1 MMLLDGKKLAAEIK
15 EDLKRRVQALAAEGV
30 NAGLAVVLVGDNPA
44 SRTYVNMKEKDCHD
58 LGIESFRFNLP
69 QDTDRQTLLG
79 LIDEL
84 NGNPNVHGIL
94 VQLPLP
100 SQLDEQEVI
109 RAIDPA
115 KDVDCFTP
123 VNVGL
128 LATGRPVFAP
138 CTPAGIVRLIK
149 ANGIDISGKEV
160 VIVNRSNIV
169 GKPLMHLMLME
180 NATVTVAHSRTADLR
195 AVCRRADILVAA
207 VGRREMFDESYVKP
221 GAVVIDVGV
230 NRKEDGKLAGDVAFD
245 SVAPIASAIT
255 PCVGGVGPMTRA
267 ILMEN
272 TVRAAEMNGRK

>member
-1 MMLLDGKKLAAEIK
+1 MMLLDGKKLAQEIK
-15 EDLKRRVQALAAEGV
+15 EDLKIRVANMANNGV
-30 NAGLAVVLVGDNPA
+30 ETSLAVVLVGDNPA
-44 SRTYVNMKEKDCHD
+44 SHTYVNMKEKDCHD
-58 LGIESFRFNLP
+58 LGIRSLRYDLP
-69 QDTDRQTLLG
+69 ADTDEATLLG
-79 LIDEL
+79 LIDQL
-84 NGNPNVHGIL
+84 NADKGVHGIL

-100 SQLDEQEVI
+100 KHLDEQKVI

-128 LATGRPVFAP
+128 LATGKPVFAP

-149 ANGIDISGKEV
+149 ANGLEIAGKDV

-180 NATVTVAHSRTADLR
+180 NATVTIAHSRTADLKE
-195 AVCRRADILVAA
+195 VCKRADILVAA
-207 VGRREMFDESYVKP
+207 VGRKEMFDESYVKP

-230 NRKEDGKLAGDVAFD
+230 NRTPEGKLAGDVAFD
-245 SVAPIASAIT
+245 KVAPIASAIT

-272 TVRAAEMNGRK
+272 TVRAAENR

>member
-1 MMLLDGKKLAAEIK
+1 MMLLDGKKLAQEIK
-15 EDLKRRVQALAAEGV
+15 EDLKIRVANMANNGV
-30 NAGLAVVLVGDNPA
+30 ETSLAVVLVGDNPA
-44 SRTYVNMKEKDCHD
+44 SHTYVNMKEKDCHD
-58 LGIESFRFNLP
+58 LGIRSLRYDLP
-69 QDTDRQTLLG
+69 ADTDEATLLG
-79 LIDEL
+79 LIDQL
-84 NGNPNVHGIL
+84 NADEGVHGIL

-100 SQLDEQEVI
+100 KHLDEQKVI

-128 LATGRPVFAP
+128 LATGKPVFAP

-149 ANGIDISGKEV
+149 ANGLEIAGKDV

-180 NATVTVAHSRTADLR
+180 NATVTIAHSRTADLKE
-195 AVCRRADILVAA
+195 VCKRADILVAA
-207 VGRREMFDESYVKP
+207 VGRKEMFDESYVKP

-230 NRKEDGKLAGDVAFD
+230 NRTPEGKLAGDVAFD
-245 SVAPIASAIT
+245 KVAPIASAIT

-272 TVRAAEMNGRK
+272 TVRAAENR

>member
-1 MMLLDGKKLAAEIK
+1 MMLLDGKKLAQEIK
-15 EDLKRRVQALAAEGV
+15 NQLKERVAGMAE
-30 NAGLAVVLVGDNPA
+30 AGTQVCLAVVLVGDNPA
-44 SRTYVNMKEKDCHD
+44 SHTYVNMKEKDCRE
-58 LGIESFRFNLP
+58 LGIKSLRYDLP
-69 QDTDRQTLLG
+69 GDTDRATLLG
-79 LIDEL
+79 LIDKL
-84 NGNPNVHGIL
+84 NSDNGVHGIL

-100 SQLDEQEVI
+100 DHLDEQEVI
-109 RAIDPA
+109 RAINPA

-128 LATGRPVFAP
+128 LATGNPVFAP

-149 ANGIDISGKEV
+149 ANGLEIQGKNV

-180 NATVTVAHSRTADLR
+180 NATVTIAHSRTVNLR
-195 AVCRRADILVAA
+195 EICSRADILVAA
-207 VGRREMFDESYVKP
+207 VGRREMFDDTYVKP

-230 NRKEDGKLAGDVAFD
+230 NRNQEGKLVGDVCFQK
-245 SVAPIASAIT
+245 VAPIASAIT

-272 TVRAAEMNGRK
+272 TVRAAENR

>member
-1 MMLLDGKKLAAEIK
+1 MMLLDGKKLAQEIK
-15 EDLKRRVQALAAEGV
+15 EDLKVRVANMASKGV
-30 NAGLAVVLVGDNPA
+30 ETSLAVVLVGDNPA
-44 SRTYVNMKEKDCHD
+44 SHTYVNMKEKDCHD
-58 LGIESFRFNLP
+58 LGIKSLRYDLP
-69 QDTDRQTLLG
+69 TETDEATLLG

-84 NGNPNVHGIL
+84 NKDEGVHGIL

-100 SQLDEQEVI
+100 KHLDEQKVI
-109 RAIDPA
+109 RAIEPA

-128 LATGRPVFAP
+128 LATGKPVFAP

-149 ANGIDISGKEV
+149 ANDLDIAGKDV

-180 NATVTVAHSRTADLR
+180 NATVTIAHSRTADLKE
-195 AVCRRADILVAA
+195 VCKRADILVAA
-207 VGRREMFDESYVKP
+207 VGRKEMFDESYVKP

-230 NRKEDGKLAGDVAFD
+230 NRTAEGKLAGDVAFD
-245 SVAPIASAIT
+245 KVAPIASAIT

-272 TVRAAEMNGRK
+272 TVRAAENR

>member
-1 MMLLDGKKLAAEIK
+1 MMLLDGKKLAQEIK
-15 EDLKRRVQALAAEGV
+15 VGLKDKVADLASQGV
-30 NAGLAVVLVGDNPA
+30 EVSLAVVLVGDNPA
-44 SRTYVNMKEKDCHD
+44 SRTYVNMKEKDCQE
-58 LGIESFRFNLP
+58 LGIRSLRYNLP
-69 QDTDRQTLLG
+69 EDTEETELLC
-79 LIDEL
+79 LIDQL
-84 NGNPNVHGIL
+84 NSDSKVHGIL

-100 SQLDEQEVI
+100 KHLDEQKVI
-109 RAIDPA
+109 RAIDPT

-128 LATGRPVFAP
+128 LATGKPVFAP

-149 ANGIDISGKEV
+149 ANGLEISGKEV

-195 AVCRRADILVAA
+195 AVCKRADILVAA
-207 VGRREMFDESYVKP
+207 VGRKEMFDDTYVKP

-230 NRKEDGKLAGDVAFD
+230 NRTSEGKLAGDVAFD
-245 SVAPIASAIT
+245 KVASIASAIT

-272 TVRAAEMNGRK
+272 TVRSAESR

>member
-1 MMLLDGKKLAAEIK
+1 MMLLDGKKLAQEIK
-15 EDLKRRVQALAAEGV
+15 EDLKVRVANMANNGV
-30 NAGLAVVLVGDNPA
+30 ETSLAVVLVGDNPA
-44 SRTYVNMKEKDCHD
+44 SHTYVNMKEKDCHD
-58 LGIESFRFNLP
+58 LGIRSLRYDLP
-69 QDTDRQTLLG
+69 ADTDEATLLG
-79 LIDEL
+79 LIDQL
-84 NGNPNVHGIL
+84 NADEGVHGIL

-100 SQLDEQEVI
+100 KHLDEQKVI

-128 LATGRPVFAP
+128 LATGKPVFAP

-149 ANGIDISGKEV
+149 ANGLEIAGKDV

-180 NATVTVAHSRTADLR
+180 NATVTIAHSRTADLKE
-195 AVCRRADILVAA
+195 VCKRADILVAA
-207 VGRREMFDESYVKP
+207 VGRKEMFDESYVKP

-230 NRKEDGKLAGDVAFD
+230 NRTPEGKLAGDVAFD
-245 SVAPIASAIT
+245 KVAPIASAIT

-272 TVRAAEMNGRK
+272 TVRAAENR

>member
-1 MMLLDGKKLAAEIK
+1 MMLLDGKKLAQEIK
-15 EDLKRRVQALAAEGV
+15 NELRERVTRMAETGIETC
-30 NAGLAVVLVGDNPA
+30 LAVVLVGDNPA
-44 SRTYVNMKEKDCHD
+44 SHTYVNMKEKDCHE
-58 LGIESFRFNLP
+58 LGIKSLRYDLP
-69 QDTDRQTLLG
+69 SDTDEATLLG
-79 LIDEL
+79 LIDQL
-84 NGNPNVHGIL
+84 NSDNGVHGIL

-100 SQLDEQEVI
+100 RHLDERKVI
-109 RAIDPA
+109 RAIAPA

-128 LATGRPVFAP
+128 LATGKPVFAP

-149 ANGIDISGKEV
+149 ANGLDIAGKNV

-180 NATVTVAHSRTADLR
+180 NATVTIAHSRTVDLKE
-195 AVCRRADILVAA
+195 VCSKADILVAA
-207 VGRREMFDESYVKP
+207 VGRREMFDETYVKP

-230 NRKEDGKLAGDVAFD
+230 NRNEEGKLVGDVCFD
-245 SVAPIASAIT
+245 KVAPIASAIT

-272 TVRAAEMNGRK
+272 TVRAAEDK

>member
-1 MMLLDGKKLAAEIK
+1 MMLLDGKKLAQEIK
-15 EDLKRRVQALAAEGV
+15 EDLKIRVANMANNGV
-30 NAGLAVVLVGDNPA
+30 ETSLAVVLVGDNPA
-44 SRTYVNMKEKDCHD
+44 SYTYVNMKEKDCHD
-58 LGIESFRFNLP
+58 LGIRSLRYDLP
-69 QDTDRQTLLG
+69 ADTDEATLLG
-79 LIDEL
+79 LIDQL
-84 NGNPNVHGIL
+84 NADEGVHGIL

-100 SQLDEQEVI
+100 KHLDEQKVI

-128 LATGRPVFAP
+128 LATGKPVFAP

-149 ANGIDISGKEV
+149 ANGLEIAGKDV

-180 NATVTVAHSRTADLR
+180 NATVTIAHSRTADLKE
-195 AVCRRADILVAA
+195 VCKRADILVAA
-207 VGRREMFDESYVKP
+207 VGRKEMFDESYVKP

-230 NRKEDGKLAGDVAFD
+230 NRTPEGKLAGDVAFD
-245 SVAPIASAIT
+245 KVAPIASAIT

-272 TVRAAEMNGRK
+272 TVRAAENR